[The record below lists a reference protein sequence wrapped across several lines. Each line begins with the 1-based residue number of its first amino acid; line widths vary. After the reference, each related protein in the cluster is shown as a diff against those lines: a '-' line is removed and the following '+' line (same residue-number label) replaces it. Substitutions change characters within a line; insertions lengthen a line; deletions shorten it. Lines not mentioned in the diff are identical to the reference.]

1 MDAGAPVLAGA
12 GRRCGVAEGTAENG
26 DSPVYSRE
34 TVRRRGAGAGFLRA
48 RREAAG
54 LTQVEAVKQLN
65 LALAPSGRH
74 ISERWFR
81 ALESLHRSWPQP
93 VAAAYAEL
101 IGLRGPLLA
110 KFYATV
116 GCSPGAGLGAG
127 GITEAD
133 RHHLHHTLR
142 ETPSYLS
149 DEFWDVQ
156 LMNAALRA
164 MVPSLSPGMNI
175 MHFVLAS
182 RTGRRIFTDYE
193 GWAVPMLHQLRTA
206 FLAAQEPGYRAG
218 LEKLIEN
225 VLQDPDV
232 ARLWE
237 SEQSIDVSPNGE
249 VRWIR
254 PADPAAPDGLGEP
267 IPLRLY
273 VTAPIG
279 HPFGWRFM
287 SVTPLDEFELE
298 RTKYGYADEVAV
310 A

>member
-1 MDAGAPVLAGA
+1 
-12 GRRCGVAEGTAENG
+12 
-26 DSPVYSRE
+26 VYWRE
-34 TVRRRGAGAGFLRA
+34 TERRREAGAGFLRA

-65 LALAPSGRH
+65 LALARHGHH

-81 ALESLHRSWPQP
+81 ALECLQRSWPQP
-93 VAAAYAEL
+93 IADAYAEL
-101 IGLRGPLLA
+101 IGLRGPMLA
-110 KFYATV
+110 RFYATV
-116 GCSPGAGLGAG
+116 GRSPGAGAGVG

-142 ETPSYLS
+142 DTPSYLS
-149 DEFWDVQ
+149 DEFWGVR
-156 LMNAALRA
+156 LMNAALRR
-164 MVPSLSPGMNI
+164 MVPELSPGMNI

-182 RTGRRIFTDYE
+182 EPGRRIFTDYE

-206 FLAAQEPGYRAG
+206 FLAAQEPDYRAG
-218 LEKLIEN
+218 LERLIED

-237 SEQSIDVSPNGE
+237 SEQSIDISPNGE

-267 IPLRLY
+267 VPLRLY

-287 SVTPLDEFELE
+287 SVTLLDEFERE
-298 RTKYGYADEVAV
+298 RAKYDYADEA
-310 A
+310 AA